1 MNRRHAILLLAAAPG
16 CIFNPTNRTTQE
28 STAAI
33 TISGYTDDPGKLVI
47 IQAKNALTGT
57 WVNFPSATS
66 STSPDPFEPSLYP
79 WSKTLTFPSW
89 YWSPQV
95 TYTFNGKNY
104 TAHRTG
110 PGRLEVVAKVDGG
123 ALYTF
128 SETAKDCWSAAFL
141 NGASPR
147 DAGIQCA
154 DGTSLVQF
162 DNSGVDSPAEPG
174 GWTVKTGPFN
184 ETSSGVPITWH
195 TGHYEVQGHDVYG
208 LVCRPQ
214 GAGPFPVQIIN
225 HGGYDG
231 LDSVAAL
238 ETCKRAAA
246 RGWLTAMSA
255 YRGEQMAGFAGLTVN
270 ADPAQWELCLG
281 EVTDVLRLTDLV
293 LDFAEADP
301 TRVLMWGHSHGAC
314 VTERAVQQGAPVT
327 VAASFAAPTDFPAWH
342 AYCSAPG
349 VPCNVVTHTA
359 QGLELTL
366 GGPPAS
372 APAAY
377 AWRSPLNFAVDLK
390 ERRDMKFLA
399 LQGTAD
405 PMVYPTQACA
415 LAQSIQSTNWHVI
428 NAMGGTSTTAPAGPF
443 SGGSCTTASTTVTWQ
458 STAVPGSA
466 PGAWTQPRN
475 LVVYDG
481 YDHGTIVQSGVLPGY
496 PALRPWQDFERF
508 VQSQGLPLP

>member
-1 MNRRHAILLLAAAPG
+1 MSFVVVATTLRIGLVVTLVSLAGGAADPHHHAVDPVALDGCRAPDEPGCASCCADTDGGRCRYQIGDEDWTLYDVDPWYNGVAFVDGACPDDCPRCARCSARDEHLLATLAP
-16 CIFNPTNRTTQE
+16 R
-28 STAAI
+28 
-33 TISGYTDDPGKLVI
+33 
-47 IQAKNALTGT
+47 
-57 WVNFPSATS
+57 
-66 STSPDPFEPSLYP
+66 
-79 WSKTLTFPSW
+79 
-89 YWSPQV
+89 
-95 TYTFNGKNY
+95 
-104 TAHRTG
+104 
-110 PGRLEVVAKVDGG
+110 
-123 ALYTF
+123 
-128 SETAKDCWSAAFL
+128 
-141 NGASPR
+141 
-147 DAGIQCA
+147 
-154 DGTSLVQF
+154 
-162 DNSGVDSPAEPG
+162 
-174 GWTVKTGPFN
+174 
-184 ETSSGVPITWH
+184 
-195 TGHYEVQGHDVYG
+195 
-208 LVCRPQ
+208 
-214 GAGPFPVQIIN
+214 
-225 HGGYDG
+225 
-231 LDSVAAL
+231 
-238 ETCKRAAA
+238 
-246 RGWLTAMSA
+246 
-255 YRGEQMAGFAGLTVN
+255 
-270 ADPAQWELCLG
+270 
-281 EVTDVLRLTDLV
+281 
-293 LDFAEADP
+293 
-301 TRVLMWGHSHGAC
+301 HGAC

-428 NAMGGTSTTAPAGPF
+428 NATGGTSTTAPAGPF

-481 YDHGTIVQSGVLPGY
+481 YDHDAGASGRRRSRGQGRHHGRVRPKPDWIRVQATPECDDRACEQAPGRHCATLSRAACRPPGGTLGLSSRADGVSRSGFVRFITCRCSRCKSDEH
-496 PALRPWQDFERF
+496 LRSHDSGKSQNERGPNPDD
-508 VQSQGLPLP
+508 VACS